1 MYDRVMI
8 WFKLHQ
14 VGRKYDSST
23 ALNNNE
29 ENNAGNVSSLMKIA
43 RDSRPIKER
52 LKVLKNKLQ
61 TW

>member
-1 MYDRVMI
+1 MI
-8 WFKLHQ
+8 QPL
-14 VGRKYDSST
+14 
-23 ALNNNE
+23 LNNNE
-29 ENNAGNVSSLMKIA
+29 ENNAGDVSTLMKIA